1 MHVQANLPAVA
12 AGAAAAR
19 LPEIREIRVMGV
31 LVAPAVNPQRTTKS
45 RMLSKRM
52 NLLARGSGGSLVIV
66 PLL

>member
-1 MHVQANLPAVA
+1 MHAQANLPAVA
-12 AGAAAAR
+12 TGAAAAR
-19 LPEIREIRVMGV
+19 LPEIREIRVIGV
-31 LVAPAVNPQRTTKS
+31 LLAPAVNPQRATKS